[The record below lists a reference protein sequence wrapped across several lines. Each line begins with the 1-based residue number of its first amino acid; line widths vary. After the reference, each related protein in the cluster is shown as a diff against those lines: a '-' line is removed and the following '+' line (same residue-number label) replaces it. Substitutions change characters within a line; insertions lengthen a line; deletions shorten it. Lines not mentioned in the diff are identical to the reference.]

1 MDNYEFIIHRIE
13 AMEASMERTARAV
26 DALEKALD
34 AYETVKPD
42 IDRLTDYLE
51 SGAWREDFEA
61 DEAGLVPKGLKRGVL
76 SEDGLYNLL
85 ADIVRVNELMQEQ
98 LDGQPESTESEE

>member
-1 MDNYEFIIHRIE
+1 MNEYTIQRIV
-13 AMEASMERTARAV
+13 AMEAAFDRTALAV
-26 DALEKALD
+26 QMLEAALD
-34 AYETVKPD
+34 TYETVKVD

-61 DEAGLVPKGLKRGVL
+61 DEAGLVPGGLKRGVL

-85 ADIVRVNELMQEQ
+85 ADIVRVNEHLQE
-98 LDGQPESTESEE
+98 LAGEE

>member
-1 MDNYEFIIHRIE
+1 MNEYTIQRIA
-13 AMEASMERTARAV
+13 AMEAAFDRTDLAV
-26 DALEKALD
+26 RMLESALD
-34 AYETVKPD
+34 TYETVKVD

-61 DEAGLVPKGLKRGVL
+61 DEAGLVPADLKRGVL

-85 ADIVRVNELMQEQ
+85 TDIVRVNEHLQE
-98 LDGQPESTESEE
+98 LAGEE

>member
-1 MDNYEFIIHRIE
+1 MSMALNEYSIQRIV
-13 AMEASMERTARAV
+13 AMEAAFDRTALAV
-26 DALEKALD
+26 QMLEAALD
-34 AYETVKPD
+34 TYETVKVD

-61 DEAGLVPKGLKRGVL
+61 DEAGLVPGDLKRGVL

-85 ADIVRVNELMQEQ
+85 ADIVRVNEHLQE
-98 LDGQPESTESEE
+98 LVDEA

>member
-1 MDNYEFIIHRIE
+1 
-13 AMEASMERTARAV
+13 MEAAFDRTALAV
-26 DALEKALD
+26 QMLEAALD
-34 AYETVKPD
+34 TYETVKVD

-61 DEAGLVPKGLKRGVL
+61 DEAGLVPGDLKRGVL

-85 ADIVRVNELMQEQ
+85 ADIVRVNEHLQE
-98 LDGQPESTESEE
+98 LVDEA